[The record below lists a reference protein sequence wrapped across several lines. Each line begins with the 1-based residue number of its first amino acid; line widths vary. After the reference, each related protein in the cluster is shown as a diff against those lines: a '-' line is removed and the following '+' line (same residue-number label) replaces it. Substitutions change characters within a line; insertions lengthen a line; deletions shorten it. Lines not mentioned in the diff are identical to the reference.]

1 MSLFILYVVVGK
13 ISYKILNFLVL
24 FVIFVSQI
32 GAVHKLL
39 HPCWGRGV
47 SKKMTLYDTWGV
59 GGSDKNDRFGG
70 GGVHIYIKLKDN
82 TWFF

>member
-1 MSLFILYVVVGK
+1 MSLFFLYVVVGK

-47 SKKMTLYDTWGV
+47 SKKMTLYDTWCVEGQTKITDLGEGV
-59 GGSDKNDRFGG
+59 
-70 GGVHIYIKLKDN
+70 YI
-82 TWFF
+82 FI